1 MRAVAVRGRAVRD
14 VGIVVHGVA
23 PHDIPDRVAQEH
35 VVVRARAEY
44 LRVGIHSRVYDR
56 DDHGLKLGKVVFRT
70 QPRKDDARLREV
82 EVIFG
87 KVPVPVPARGGVIS
101 VGKRARRICRS
112 VRRKQR
118 EKAAKEQC
126 RTQ

>member
-1 MRAVAVRGRAVRD
+1 RIAAAAERGDVLAGFYGHDLDAVCESQRAYEQRKYPRDMRAVAVRSRAVRD

-44 LRVGIHSRVYDR
+44 LRVGIHPRVYDR

-70 QPRKDDARLREV
+70 QPRKDDARL
-82 EVIFG
+82 
-87 KVPVPVPARGGVIS
+87 
-101 VGKRARRICRS
+101 
-112 VRRKQR
+112 
-118 EKAAKEQC
+118 
-126 RTQ
+126 